1 MNLPYNKI
9 DLYFRQHKLARKVDK
24 KGNKNRDEENK
35 RQEVIEKNLTVNLL
49 ELILMK
55 KL

>member
-1 MNLPYNKI
+1 M
-9 DLYFRQHKLARKVDK
+9 RKVDE

>member
-1 MNLPYNKI
+1 M
-9 DLYFRQHKLARKVDK
+9 RKVDE

-55 KL
+55 KLWYGYSY